1 MSDPAPSIGVG
12 SRVWRS
18 LRELVAGAQAEP
30 TLRESLEEAIDEH
43 VAEPGDDD
51 DLSPVERTMLKNLL
65 HFGEHRV
72 DDVAVPRADI
82 VAFDIA
88 GSFAALVELLRAA
101 GHSRVPVFEDSLDSV
116 IGMIHVKDVY
126 AVIATTFD
134 DAVSSQPFATL
145 DVRKLLRPVLY
156 VPSSMRVLDLLA
168 RMRAART
175 HMGVVVDEFGGT
187 DGLVTIEDL
196 VEEIVGDIEDEH
208 DEAEPALLQ
217 PIGDNRFEADA
228 RLPLEDLEAAL
239 HESFADDEIG
249 EEVDTLGGMV
259 FMLAGKVP
267 APGDIVAHP
276 SGWRFEVIDGD
287 ARMVRRLRLY
297 PPVGANSLAPVRDRV
312 G

>member
-1 MSDPAPSIGVG
+1 MSDPASSIDFG
-12 SRVWRS
+12 SRIWRS
-18 LRELVAGAQAEP
+18 LRELVVGASAEP

-43 VAEPGDDD
+43 VAGPGDND
-51 DLSPVERTMLKNLL
+51 DLTPVERTMLKNLL

-88 GSFAALVELLRAA
+88 DSFAELVELLRDA
-101 GHSRVPVFEDSLDSV
+101 GHSRVPVYHDSLDTV

-126 AVIATTFD
+126 AVIAETFD
-134 DAVSSQPFATL
+134 DSVSSKPFKDL
-145 DVRKLLRPVLY
+145 DVRTLLRTVLY

-168 RMRAART
+168 RMRAGRT
-175 HMGVVVDEFGGT
+175 HMAVVVDEFGGT

-208 DEAEPALLQ
+208 DEDGAKLLQ
-217 PIGDNRFEADA
+217 AIGDDMFEADA
-228 RLPLEDLEAAL
+228 RLPLSELDETLGQD
-239 HESFADDEIG
+239 FAHDEIG

-259 FMLAGKVP
+259 FMLAGRVP
-267 APGDIVAHP
+267 ALGETIRHP

-287 ARMVRRLRLY
+287 PRMVRRLRLY
-297 PPVGANSLAPVRDRV
+297 PPIIAVSAS
-312 G
+312 

>member
-1 MSDPAPSIGVG
+1 MSDPASSIDFG
-12 SRVWRS
+12 SRIWRS
-18 LRELVAGAQAEP
+18 LRELVVGAAAEP

-43 VAEPGDDD
+43 VAGPGNTD
-51 DLSPVERTMLKNLL
+51 DLTPVERTMLKNLL

-88 GSFAALVELLRAA
+88 DSFAELVELLRDA
-101 GHSRVPVFEDSLDSV
+101 GHSRVPVYHDSLDTV

-126 AVIATTFD
+126 AVIAKTFD
-134 DAVSSQPFATL
+134 DSVSSKPFKDL
-145 DVRKLLRPVLY
+145 DVRTLLRTVLY

-168 RMRAART
+168 RMRAGRT
-175 HMGVVVDEFGGT
+175 HMAVVVDEFGGT

-208 DEAEPALLQ
+208 DEDGAKLLQ
-217 PIGDNRFEADA
+217 AIGDDMFEADA
-228 RLPLEDLEAAL
+228 RLPLSELDETLGQD
-239 HESFADDEIG
+239 FAHDEIG

-259 FMLAGKVP
+259 FMLAGRVP
-267 APGDIVAHP
+267 APGETIRHP

-287 ARMVRRLRLY
+287 LRMVRRLRLY
-297 PPVGANSLAPVRDRV
+297 PPIVAASAS
-312 G
+312 

>member
-1 MSDPAPSIGVG
+1 MSDPSSSIDFG
-12 SRVWRS
+12 SRIWRS
-18 LRELVAGAQAEP
+18 LRELVVGAGAEP

-43 VAEPGDDD
+43 VAEPGNND
-51 DLSPVERTMLKNLL
+51 DLTPVERTMLKNLL

-88 GSFAALVELLRAA
+88 DSFAELVELLRDA
-101 GHSRVPVFEDSLDSV
+101 GHSRVPVYHDSLDTV

-126 AVIATTFD
+126 AVIAETFD
-134 DAVSSQPFATL
+134 DSVSSKPFKDL
-145 DVRKLLRPVLY
+145 DVRTLLRTVLY

-168 RMRAART
+168 RMRAGRT
-175 HMGVVVDEFGGT
+175 HMAVVVDEFGGT

-208 DEAEPALLQ
+208 DEDGAKLLQ
-217 PIGDNRFEADA
+217 AIGDDMFEADA
-228 RLPLEDLEAAL
+228 RLPLSELDETLGQD
-239 HESFADDEIG
+239 FAHDEIG

-259 FMLAGKVP
+259 FMLAGRVP
-267 APGDIVAHP
+267 ALGETIRHP

-287 ARMVRRLRLY
+287 PRMVRRLRLY
-297 PPVGANSLAPVRDRV
+297 PPIVAASDL
-312 G
+312 